1 MLVGNKLFSYP
12 VLNKENSKSTYLNRA
27 FEFKYDEE
35 ETDEQYFLKNIH
47 FQSDSELL
55 KTLYSEGK
63 IKVKC
68 VVECSQSIF
77 RRSFEI
83 TDKPENDICLNK
95 ADVTEKVV
103 ISAFAYATDNIAL
116 ESNEFIDDYQG
127 VKYEIEKYDILAVDD
142 GFSFFARKEEKED
155 NIVHSIFSIIPDHEL
170 KEEDGYEVNIK
181 GKKITVSLN
190 DKAFGNY
197 KIIYTTPAYKEI
209 FFGMILVHALEMAL
223 SAAIKMTKEEE
234 KDVDD
239 VCNKYRWFSSVVKSY
254 LLREGKELTE
264 EELNEYAGEKACI
277 LAQKLLGN
285 PLNKALKNMVI
296 ETRPKGG
303 YDNEQ

>member
-12 VLNKENSKSTYLNRA
+12 VLNNDLSKSTYLDKV
-27 FEFKYDEE
+27 FKFDYDEE
-35 ETDEQYFLKNIH
+35 ETEDKYYLHNVRFE
-47 FQSDSELL
+47 SDSVLLNEL
-55 KTLYSEGK
+55 YNQGK
-63 IKVKC
+63 IRVKC

-77 RRSFEI
+77 RQSYLI
-83 TDKPENDICLNK
+83 GNQPGQTICLNK
-95 ADVTEKVV
+95 ADLTERVV
-103 ISAFAYATDNIAL
+103 ISAFAYVTDNISI
-116 ESNEFIDDYQG
+116 ESEEFAEDYKN
-127 VKYEIEKYDILAVDD
+127 VNFEIEKYDIVAVHD
-142 GFSFFARKEEKED
+142 GFSFYARKEEKED

-170 KEEDGYEVNIK
+170 KEEDGYEVNFK
-181 GKKITVSLN
+181 GKKITISLN

-197 KIIYTTPAYKEI
+197 KVIYTTPAYMEI

-223 SAAIKMTKEEE
+223 SAAIKMTKEED
-234 KDVDD
+234 KDIDD

-285 PLNKALKNMVI
+285 PLNKALKNLVAD
-296 ETRPKGG
+296 TQPKGG
-303 YDNEQ
+303 YDSEQ